1 MPDLV
6 EKLKADAELLAGAIA
21 ADAPSGVDVSYEPQ
35 FDIVRG
41 EIDKL
46 TAMSGEVP
54 NWAQIISEGE
64 AILKEKS
71 KDMRLVSWVAVARM
85 KRDGLEG
92 AAAGLAGVAAVCKT
106 HWDTM
111 FPPLKRAKARGNLA
125 GWLGDQILTDF
136 AEYVPVAKDKAAF
149 EALEATF
156 NEVDEILSSR
166 LADNYEGMGPIRS
179 FIRDKMRMIP
189 ADAPAPAPAAQAAPA
204 APRTAAAEA
213 TPVAAAQAAAP
224 MAAPAAPPIT
234 GAGDVLPALRTLGKG
249 IVDAARH
256 LRQAD
261 PSSAW
266 AYRLA
271 RVGIWLAVKQPPPA
285 EGGKT
290 KIPPPPVPEIS
301 RLKSQFESQQWG
313 DLVASAEG
321 LTGQFLFWLDLHRMI
336 AVALD
341 QQGARYE
348 GAQKAVV
355 SSVLSF
361 LESHP
366 QILELS
372 FSDGMPFAD
381 EATRTWL
388 EEEQQKL
395 GGGGGSAQATSAQLD
410 EEEQEMRQRFQEARE
425 MVLSGKIGEG
435 LGLAIQLSRR
445 SADARSRFRARLET
459 AQLALKAGKPELA
472 RPLLDG
478 LVAEAETHGLE
489 HWEPALCSELYSAL
503 LKARHGAKGEPANSQ
518 VPTDAAIFDRLC
530 RLDPSAAMKVAN
542 N

>member
-6 EKLKADAELLAGAIA
+6 EKLKADAELLAGTIA
-21 ADAPSGVDVSYEPQ
+21 GDAPSGVDVSYEPE
-35 FDIVRG
+35 FDFVRG

-46 TAMSGEVP
+46 TAMAGEVP
-54 NWAQIISEGE
+54 NWAQIISQGE
-64 AILKEKS
+64 TILKERS

-92 AAAGLAGVAAVCKT
+92 AAAGLAGVAAVCKA

-156 NEVDEILSSR
+156 NEVDEVLTEK
-166 LADNYEGMGPIRS
+166 LADNYEGMGPIRT
-179 FIRDKMRMIP
+179 FLRDKMRMIP
-189 ADAPAPAPAAQAAPA
+189 ADAPAPAAQPTPAAAAAPSPTPAAGTPTPASAPLATPA
-204 APRTAAAEA
+204 APT
-213 TPVAAAQAAAP
+213 
-224 MAAPAAPPIT
+224 IS
-234 GAGDVLPALRTLGKG
+234 GAGDVLPALRSLGKG
-249 IVDAARH
+249 IVEAARH

-271 RVGIWLAVKQPPPA
+271 RIGIWLAVKQPPPA

-290 KIPPPPVPEIS
+290 KIPPPQPNDVS
-301 RLKSQFESQQWG
+301 RLKSQFESQQWSE
-313 DLVASAEG
+313 LVASAEG
-321 LTGQFLFWLDLHRMI
+321 LTAQFLFWLDLHRMI

-348 GAQKAVV
+348 DAKKAVV
-355 SSVLSF
+355 SSVLTF

-366 QILELS
+366 QVLELS
-372 FSDGMPFAD
+372 FSDGTPFAD
-381 EATRTWL
+381 EGTRTWL
-388 EEEQQKL
+388 EEEQQKV
-395 GGGGGSAQATSAQLD
+395 GGGAGSGQATSAQLD
-410 EEEQEMRQRFQEARE
+410 EEEQQLRERFQEARE
-425 MVLSGKIGEG
+425 MVLSGKVGEG

-459 AQLALKAGKPELA
+459 AHLALKAGKPELA

-478 LVAEAETHGLE
+478 LVVEAETHGLE
-489 HWEPALCSELYSAL
+489 HWEPGLCSELYSAL
-503 LKARHGAKGEPANSQ
+503 LKARQGAKSDPANSQ
-518 VPTDAAIFDRLC
+518 VQTDAAIFDRLC
-530 RLDPSAAMKVAN
+530 RLDPSAAMKVVN

>member
-1 MPDLV
+1 MSELV
-6 EKLKADAELLAGAIA
+6 EKLKADAELLAGNIPG
-21 ADAPSGVDVSYEPQ
+21 DAPSGVDISYEPE
-35 FDIVRG
+35 FDFVRG

-46 TAMSGEVP
+46 TAMAGETP
-54 NWAQIISEGE
+54 NWAQIISQGE
-64 AILKEKS
+64 IILKERS
-71 KDMRLVSWVAVARM
+71 KDMRLVSWMAVARM

-92 AAAGLAGVAAVCKT
+92 AAAGLAGVAAVCKA

-125 GWLGDQILTDF
+125 GWLGDQILADF
-136 AEYVPVAKDKAAF
+136 TEYVPVAKDKAAF

-156 NEVDEILSSR
+156 NEVDEILSEK
-166 LADNYEGMGPIRS
+166 LGENYEGMGPIRS
-179 FIRDKMRMIP
+179 FLRDKMRMIP
-189 ADAPAPAPAAQAAPA
+189 AEAPAPAPAVQPTAGAAAPQPNA
-204 APRTAAAEA
+204 A
-213 TPVAAAQAAAP
+213 PVAAAPAP
-224 MAAPAAPPIT
+224 MATPAAPAVTP
-234 GAGDVLPALRTLGKG
+234 GGDVLPALRALGKS
-249 IVDAARH
+249 IVEAARH

-271 RVGIWLAVKQPPPA
+271 RTGIWLAVKQPPPA

-290 KIPPPPVPEIS
+290 KIPPPQPNDVN
-301 RLKSQFESQQWG
+301 RLKSQFESQQWSE
-313 DLVASAEG
+313 LVASAEG
-321 LTGQFLFWLDLHRMI
+321 MMGQFLFWLDLHRMI

-348 GAQKAVV
+348 DAKKAVV
-355 SSVLSF
+355 SSVLAF

-366 QILELS
+366 QLLDLS
-372 FSDGMPFAD
+372 FSDGTPFAD
-381 EATRTWL
+381 EGTRTWL

-395 GGGGGSAQATSAQLD
+395 GVGGGGGGPATSAQLD
-410 EEEQEMRQRFQEARE
+410 EEEQQLRERFQEARE
-425 MVLSGKIGEG
+425 MVLSGKVGEG

-459 AQLALKAGKPELA
+459 AHLALKAGKPELA

-478 LVAEAETHGLE
+478 LVVEAETHGLE
-489 HWEPALCSELYSAL
+489 HWEPGLCSDLYTAL
-503 LKARHGAKGEPANSQ
+503 LKARQGSKGDAENSQ
-518 VPTDAAIFDRLC
+518 VQTDTTIFDRLC